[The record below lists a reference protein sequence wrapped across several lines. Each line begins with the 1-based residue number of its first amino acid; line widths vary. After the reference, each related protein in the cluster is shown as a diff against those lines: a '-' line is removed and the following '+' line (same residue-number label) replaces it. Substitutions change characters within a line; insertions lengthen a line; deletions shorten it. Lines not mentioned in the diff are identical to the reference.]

1 MEINGKTTLCGLI
14 GNPVEHTMS
23 PLIHNTLAHRLGHNM
38 VYVPFLVE
46 EQLEEAI
53 KGAYALNIQGMNIT
67 VPYKEQVVTF
77 LKAIDPLAAQIGAV
91 NTLVRVK
98 EGYKG
103 YNTDMSGL
111 YRAFCKEG
119 IKIQGE
125 KVIILGAG
133 GAARA
138 VAYLCNH
145 YGASVIYLMNRNK
158 IKAEEISEEINKA
171 AKEQKVVPLSLE
183 EYEVLPKE
191 KMLCIQA
198 TSVGLAPHE
207 EQVVIDKEEF
217 YQRIH
222 TGYDLIYRPSTTRF
236 MSLVR
241 NQGGRA
247 FHGLKMLLYQ
257 GIEAYEKWNQCKVS
271 EALCEEI
278 YEKMKGE
285 MKIEE

>member
-1 MEINGKTTLCGLI
+1 MEINGRTTLCGLI

-23 PLIHNTLAHRLGHNM
+23 PLIHNTLAKRLHHNM

-46 EQLEEAI
+46 EQLQEAI

-67 VPYKEQVVTF
+67 VPYKEQAVSL
-77 LKAIDPLAAQIGAV
+77 LKEIDPLAAQIGAV
-91 NTLVRVK
+91 NTLVRVQG
-98 EGYKG
+98 GYKG

-111 YRAFCKEG
+111 FRAFCKEG
-119 IKIQGE
+119 IRIQEE

-145 YGASVIYLMNRNK
+145 YGASVIYLLNRNK
-158 IKAEEISEEINKA
+158 IKAEEIAVEINKA
-171 AKEQKVVPLSLE
+171 AGAQKVIPLSLE
-183 EYEVLPKE
+183 EVEALPKE

-198 TSVGLAPHE
+198 TSVGLSPHE

-241 NQGGRA
+241 KQGGRA
-247 FHGLKMLLYQ
+247 FHGLTMLLYQ

-271 EALCEEI
+271 EVLCEEI

-285 MKIEE
+285 MKIAE

>member
-23 PLIHNTLAHRLGHNM
+23 PLIHNTLAYRLDHNM

-67 VPYKEQVVTF
+67 VPYKEQTVTF

-158 IKAEEISEEINKA
+158 IKAEEIAEEINKT
-171 AKEQKVVPLSLE
+171 AKKQKVVPLSLE

-198 TSVGLAPHE
+198 TSVGLAPNE